1 MTKEQTMK
9 TASHKKWLDELTLE
23 LRLNDASGKSIGDAL
38 ATVEEFLA
46 DSGQSPEEAFG
57 TAREYAAE
65 LAAEHPTSNT
75 SGLGLTIATSTFS
88 LVVFLIFSAALTP
101 WSTGDQLLVG
111 APQLACFALTA
122 AAILCLPLYLAS
134 LLRHRWALLAVPL
147 IGGTLGV
154 FSAILTPDD
163 ASEALLVFSPA
174 PVLLIT
180 AGLLILVSAVGTV
193 FVLLSPD
200 NDTISRPLDIP
211 KASSA
216 AKARW
221 FELLTQWLFP
231 IIAVVLMGITA
242 LFQSML

>member
-1 MTKEQTMK
+1 MNKEQTTTSATTK
-9 TASHKKWLDELTLE
+9 YWLDELTLE
-23 LRLNDASGKSIGDAL
+23 LRLHDFSGASIGDAL

-46 DSGQSPEEAFG
+46 DSGQGPEEAFG
-57 TAREYAAE
+57 TARGYAAQ
-65 LAAEHPTSNT
+65 LAAEHPSSSK

-101 WSTGDQLLVG
+101 WSTGDQFLIG
-111 APQLACFALTA
+111 ALQLACFALTA

-134 LLRHRWALLAVPL
+134 LLRHRWAVLAVPL

-154 FSAILTPDD
+154 FSAVLAPDN

-174 PVLLIT
+174 PVLWIT
-180 AGLLILVSAVGTV
+180 AGLLLTVSAVGTV
-193 FVLLSPD
+193 FVLRSSD
-200 NDTISRPLDIP
+200 NDTISRPLEAP
-211 KASSA
+211 KSSST

-231 IIAVVLMGITA
+231 IISLALLGITGLISVGA
-242 LFQSML
+242 